1 MVDYM
6 AMGKRIQRL
15 RLQAGRT
22 QEELAEYLDVS
33 VGYVSRVE
41 CGQRHLN
48 LDRLSD
54 VAQFLNVSLPEL
66 VADMEPERDNFLRSE
81 IDSMILRLTPTQKA
95 ILVDILQSFL
105 NHGGK

>member
-1 MVDYM
+1 MIDYV
-6 AMGKRIQRL
+6 AMGKRIQRI
-15 RLQAGRT
+15 RLQSGKT

-48 LDRLSD
+48 LERLSD
-54 VAQFLNVSLPEL
+54 VAQFLDVSLPEL
-66 VADMEPERDNFLRSE
+66 VADIEPERDNFLRSE
-81 IDSMILRLTPTQKA
+81 IDSMISKLTPTQKS
-95 ILVDILQSFL
+95 ILIDILQSFL